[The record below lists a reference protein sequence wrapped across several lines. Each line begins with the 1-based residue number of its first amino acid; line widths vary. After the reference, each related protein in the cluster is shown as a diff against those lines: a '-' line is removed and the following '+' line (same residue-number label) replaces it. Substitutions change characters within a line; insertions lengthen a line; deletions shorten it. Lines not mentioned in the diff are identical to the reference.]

1 MAELLRTSD
10 KFYVALNNKRDVV
23 VTPPWLAKS
32 QNAYAPRPGNVV
44 QPLINGERAFAAVYE
59 AINNAKKTV
68 DIISW
73 GFDPSMRLLR
83 PNGERLGELLK
94 RKADCRDPKWGWR
107 CGKEPEVKIRALIW
121 KDAIGNALENSI
133 IGEGLLGSGGGT
145 ALGSGVG
152 SGSAHGDKTQRKD
165 DNYNDYANKYT
176 SSAAVA
182 RHDDEAA
189 RYNRDWFR
197 YQPPNLQF
205 RTRSLSIIEKKNIG
219 DIQRAQRGWGAPLRN
234 IAVSLGATHH
244 QKMILIDYESPE
256 DAIGFVMGHNLLRNY
271 WDTDEHAYVSAARHG
286 FAPWQDLSCRVFGPV
301 LYDLNSNFTRA
312 WEAAE
317 GWFGGNKFMD
327 SPERA
332 QRKPEDYLEPAR
344 RHGKRCNAQICRTYA
359 PDSDFSIKNAYQIA
373 LANARQ
379 YLYFENQYFRY
390 KEFADL
396 MRTVRR
402 RLKAAGWKRD
412 FYVFV
417 VTNVPTDAGKA
428 ETHKMLQALGKGA
441 AMPAYEKQHP
451 ESGKDRALQQAD
463 MDGLNVHICTLETC
477 AQTPQGVQYQ
487 PIYVHSKLLLVD
499 DVFYTLGSAN
509 INVRSMEADT
519 ELNIASPSPEV
530 TLQWRQHLWKIHTG
544 QAPGEDMK
552 VEFKRWGDLIADN
565 AAFKRNKKPLAAPLI
580 EFFDGGDVR
589 PSID

>member
-1 MAELLRTSD
+1 MTELLRTSD

-32 QNAYAPRPGNVV
+32 QNAYQPRPGNVV

-94 RKADCRDPKWGWR
+94 RKSDCTDPKWGWR

-121 KDAIGNALENSI
+121 KDAIGNLGENNI
-133 IGEGLLGSGGGT
+133 PGEGLFGSGGTG
-145 ALGSGVG
+145 LGSGVG
-152 SGSAHGDKTQRKD
+152 SGTPGGGSKD
-165 DNYNDYANKYT
+165 EREAEFNGYANKHT
-176 SSAAVA
+176 NSAAVV
-182 RHDDEAA
+182 RDDDEAA
-189 RYNRDWFR
+189 HYNREWFR
-197 YQPPNLQF
+197 YQPPSLQF
-205 RTRSLSIIEKKNIG
+205 RTRRLSNAEKHVNAF
-219 DIQRAQRGWGAPLRN
+219 IQLAQRGFGSPLRTAGVS
-234 IAVSLGATHH
+234 IAATHH

-271 WDTDEHAYVSAARHG
+271 WDTDEHAYFSAARHG
-286 FAPWQDLSCRVFGPV
+286 FAPWQDLSCRVYGSV
-301 LYDLNSNFTRA
+301 LFDLNSNFTRA

-317 GWFGGNKFMD
+317 GWFGGNKFVD

-332 QRKPEDYLEPAR
+332 QRKAEDYIEPAR
-344 RHGKRCNAQICRTYA
+344 RHGKRCTAQICRTYT

-390 KEFADL
+390 KDFADQ

-402 RLKAAGWKRD
+402 KLKAAGWKRD
-412 FYVFV
+412 FHVFV
-417 VTNVPTDAGKA
+417 VTNVPDGTGKT

-441 AMPAYEKQHP
+441 TMPVYEKKVA
-451 ESGKDRALQQAD
+451 ESSKDRALRQAD
-463 MDGLNVHICTLETC
+463 MEGVNVHICTLETC
-477 AQTPQGVQYQ
+477 AQTPQGVKYH

-509 INVRSMEADT
+509 VNVRSMEADT

-530 TLQWRQHLWKIHTG
+530 TQQWRQHLWKIHTG
-544 QAPGEDMK
+544 QAPGDDMNA
-552 VEFKRWGDLIADN
+552 EFKRWAQVIDKNKDAKK
-565 AAFKRNKKPLAAPLI
+565 FKQMLVSPLI
-580 EFFDGGDVR
+580 EFFDGGHSHLRAD
-589 PSID
+589 

>member
-1 MAELLRTSD
+1 MLSLLRTAD

-23 VTPPWLAKS
+23 VTPPWFAKS
-32 QNAYAPRPGNVV
+32 SNGYPPRPGNVV

-121 KDAIGNALENSI
+121 KDAIGNLGENSI
-133 IGEGLLGSGGGT
+133 IGEGLFGSGGGT
-145 ALGSGVG
+145 GLGSGVG
-152 SGSAHGDKTQRKD
+152 SGSAHGGKTQRED
-165 DNYNDYANKYT
+165 DYNDYAHKYT

-182 RHDDEAA
+182 RDDDEAA
-189 RYNRDWFR
+189 HYNREWFR

-205 RTRSLSIIEKKNIG
+205 RTRRLSNAEKKLNAA
-219 DIQRAQRGWGAPLRN
+219 IQLVQRGLGSPLRTLG
-234 IAVSLGATHH
+234 VSLAATHH

-332 QRKPEDYLEPAR
+332 QRKAEDYIEPAR
-344 RHGKRCNAQICRTYA
+344 RHGKRCNAQICRTYT
-359 PDSDFSIKNAYQIA
+359 PEFDFSIKNIYQIA

-379 YLYFENQYFRY
+379 YLYFENQYFRH
-390 KEFADL
+390 KEFAEL
-396 MRTVRR
+396 MRTARR
-402 RLKAAGWKRD
+402 KLKAAGWKRD
-412 FYVFV
+412 LHVFV
-417 VTNVPTDAGKA
+417 VTNVPDRTGKT
-428 ETHKMLQALGKGA
+428 ETHKMLHALGKGA
-441 AMPAYEKQHP
+441 TMPRYEKQTS
-451 ESGKDRALQQAD
+451 ESAKDRELRKAD
-463 MDGLNVHICTLETC
+463 LNGVNVHICTLEAC
-477 AQTPQGVQYQ
+477 AQTPQGVKYH

-530 TLQWRQHLWKIHTG
+530 TQQWRQHLWKIHTG
-544 QAPGEDMK
+544 QAPGEDIKM
-552 VEFKRWGDLIADN
+552 EFERWNEIMSDN
-565 AAFKRNKKPLAAPLI
+565 KDAKEAKQKLVAPLV
-580 EFFDGGDVR
+580 EFFDGGHSHLRAD
-589 PSID
+589 